1 MTFQLYLF
9 DFNSGQDWG
18 NATKERKVMKNIK
31 VKVCDQDEDVQVV
44 QMKKVNE
51 AVDKHF
57 VGILDA
63 IRYGMRIGGRK

>member
-1 MTFQLYLF
+1 
-9 DFNSGQDWG
+9 
-18 NATKERKVMKNIK
+18 MKNIK

-44 QMKKVNE
+44 KIKKVNE

-63 IRYGMRIGGRK
+63 IRYGMRMGGRK